1 MKTVGI
7 VDAELAVNGEG
18 RFPNLAAMKLSSYH
32 KERGDLV
39 TLVPNFKYLADFDSV
54 YVCCVFTEV
63 ARMIPANIR
72 RMRNV
77 RCGGTGFS
85 FDKATPLP
93 RAVEHSPPDYDLYR
107 DWVHVQLTKRSGR
120 AALRYYTDYSLGF
133 LTRGCFRRCQFCV
146 NRNSRKAV
154 RASSLREF
162 HNPKRNRIC
171 LLDDNFLAYHD
182 RETLLADL
190 IDTCERTGASFEF
203 KQGLDIRLLTRKVAT
218 QLQEAPT
225 HGEIIF
231 AFDSI
236 KDAVTVRRGLEVFR
250 KHLPNKGTKCYI
262 LCGFEDNGW
271 RDIATVFR
279 RLQILWNAGVIG
291 YVMRHENCRSATTEC
306 FGIYTQLA
314 RWCNQPKFQRSAS
327 FREFCDLRKGT
338 KKDLAMFE
346 RIYPTVA
353 KEYFNLKFN
362 EENCCPG

>member
-1 MKTVGI
+1 MTKTVGI
-7 VDAELAVNGEG
+7 VDAELLANGEG
-18 RFPNLAAMKLSSYH
+18 RFPNLAAMKLSHYH

-39 TLVPNFKYLADFDSV
+39 SLVPDFKYLADFDRV
-54 YVCCVFTEV
+54 YVCCVFSAV
-63 ARMIPANIR
+63 ALGIPARIR

-77 RCGGTGFS
+77 RCGGTGFF
-85 FDKATPLP
+85 FDQAPPLP

-107 DWVHVQLTKRSGR
+107 DWVARKGGKV
-120 AALRYYTDYSLGF
+120 ALRYYTDCSIGF

-146 NRNSRKAV
+146 NRNSRKVV
-154 RASSLREF
+154 RASPLREF
-162 HNPKRNRIC
+162 FNPKMKKVC

-182 RETLLADL
+182 WKTPLADL

-203 KQGLDIRLLTRKVAT
+203 KQGLDIRLLTPKVAAL
-218 QLQEAPT
+218 LQQAPT

-236 KDAVTVRRGLEVFR
+236 KDAGIVRRGLGVLR
-250 KHLPNKGTKCYI
+250 KHLPNKGSKCYI

-291 YVMRHENCRSATTEC
+291 YVMRHENCRSASPVC
-306 FGIYTQLA
+306 FGLYTQLA

-327 FREFCDLRKGT
+327 FREFCELREGS

-346 RIYPTVA
+346 RMYPAVA
-353 KEYFNLKFN
+353 KEYFDMKYQAR
-362 EENCCPG
+362 EG